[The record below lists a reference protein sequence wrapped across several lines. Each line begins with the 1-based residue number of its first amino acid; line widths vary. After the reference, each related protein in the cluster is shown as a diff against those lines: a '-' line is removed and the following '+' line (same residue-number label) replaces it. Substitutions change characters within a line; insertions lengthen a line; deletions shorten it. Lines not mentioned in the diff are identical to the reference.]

1 MADEKKRTITDA
13 LNELVNNDPN
23 GLKPQ
28 INNKLDKDGTAK
40 AAEKLTGEP
49 TAPTPAEGDSSTRV
63 ATTAF
68 VNNLVSKLLSFADED
83 LNTFVEIVENIKTLR
98 NSKATSSEFGLVKVG
113 SNITVVDGTI
123 SLTEN
128 NVVNALGYTPSQTGG
143 SSVTLE
149 NGTGSSTT
157 KGMTQAAITT
167 ELNDKLSTKGKAAS
181 ATVADSASKVTG
193 GTIQLTGSVTGS
205 GSFNSSGN
213 VTISTSGG
221 GTTYS
226 TGTATTAGLT
236 KLYTSTGTA
245 ADGTMTQNAINTALN
260 GKLGTSATATAAQK
274 VTGGT
279 VTISGA
285 VTGSGSFGSAGNV
298 TIATSPVVNSIF
310 SAVDQDSSINLNK
323 LTQLGFHRISA
334 TSSTQN
340 APDTG
345 TLYIMIIGGANR
357 TSRIQI
363 AFKFNGQKFW
373 IRGSEDVTVATPTW
387 SYWRTTELTTA

>member
-193 GTIQLTGSVTGS
+193 GT
-205 GSFNSSGN
+205 
-213 VTISTSGG
+213 
-221 GTTYS
+221 
-226 TGTATTAGLT
+226 
-236 KLYTSTGTA
+236 
-245 ADGTMTQNAINTALN
+245 
-260 GKLGTSATATAAQK
+260 
-274 VTGGT
+274 